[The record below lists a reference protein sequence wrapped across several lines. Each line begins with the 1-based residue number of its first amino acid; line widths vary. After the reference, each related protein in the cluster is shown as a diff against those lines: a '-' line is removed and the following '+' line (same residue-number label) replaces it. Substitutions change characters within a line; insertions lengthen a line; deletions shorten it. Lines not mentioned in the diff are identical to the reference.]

1 VYGQVITE
9 QTIGCA
15 KNIGSSYVM
24 FLTNFV
30 LMSTRCVNLFQRK
43 INPHLNE
50 SPHEGDNKLK
60 NNGTFH
66 FIPGLLLAFRR
77 RIFR

>member
-1 VYGQVITE
+1 VFAQATIT
-9 QTIGCA
+9 QTIGSA
-15 KNIGSSYVM
+15 KSIGSSFAM
-24 FLTNFV
+24 SLTNFV

-77 RIFR
+77 RIFL